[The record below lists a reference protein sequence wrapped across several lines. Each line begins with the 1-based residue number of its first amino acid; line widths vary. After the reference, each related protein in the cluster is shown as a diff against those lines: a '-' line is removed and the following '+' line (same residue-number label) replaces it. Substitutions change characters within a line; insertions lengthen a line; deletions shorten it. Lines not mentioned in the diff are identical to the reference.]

1 MSLLELIFVVTSVIV
16 GLGIAEIL
24 TGVVRVFRGEL
35 RGGLAQS
42 LWTVIIFTSL
52 VQLVWAYWG
61 MNSVS
66 SLTYAE
72 YLVILAGPVMLFLAA
87 SLLFPDPASGFV
99 GSLDDYLIEHRTPF
113 LLAWLM
119 FIVQAQT
126 LDSTIPELPGDNREA
141 LLLRIV
147 VAAVTASALFVER
160 RWWQTLVPAAVL
172 ALSFYFAARIT
183 PVAVVS

>member
-72 YLVILAGPVMLFLAA
+72 YLVILAGPVML
-87 SLLFPDPASGFV
+87 
-99 GSLDDYLIEHRTPF
+99 
-113 LLAWLM
+113 
-119 FIVQAQT
+119 
-126 LDSTIPELPGDNREA
+126 
-141 LLLRIV
+141 
-147 VAAVTASALFVER
+147 
-160 RWWQTLVPAAVL
+160 
-172 ALSFYFAARIT
+172 
-183 PVAVVS
+183 